1 MLSVESLSLSLR
13 FEASLPFVDE
23 LGFMV
28 SAMSDRP
35 SADFIDQP
43 DDFFSGDLSLSMRI
57 SGISRDETRPVWK

>member
-1 MLSVESLSLSLR
+1 MLSVEFLSLSSR

-35 SADFIDQP
+35 SADFIVLRASRTTAG
-43 DDFFSGDLSLSMRI
+43 DDNSHHALP
-57 SGISRDETRPVWK
+57 TRCFPLLTPR